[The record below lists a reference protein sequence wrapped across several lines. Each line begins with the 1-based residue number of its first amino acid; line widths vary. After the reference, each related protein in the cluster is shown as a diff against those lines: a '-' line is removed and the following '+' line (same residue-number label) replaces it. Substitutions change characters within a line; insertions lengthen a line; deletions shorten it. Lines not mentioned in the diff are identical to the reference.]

1 MSTFAVFGMTMAWAL
16 SEARKKT
23 PNNRPNPKT
32 GGPPIELT
40 LAEWMVKVERNAEHI
55 MAGAKIRQRSPAFD
69 APQFAR
75 QFVDLARKSG
85 RCRDLKIRA
94 KAVLLNAKGEPLLHK
109 KTNAP
114 RIGWQDYNEAAVAK
128 EDAAA

>member
-23 PNNRPNPKT
+23 PTTRANPKT

-40 LAEWMVKVERNAEHI
+40 LEEWMVKVERNAEHI
-55 MAGAKIRQRSPAFD
+55 MAGAKMRQLSPAFD

-75 QFVDLARKSG
+75 QFVELARKSG

-94 KAVLLNAKGEPLLHK
+94 RHALVDAQGEPLLHK
-109 KTNAP
+109 KTKAP
-114 RIGWQDYNEAAVAK
+114 RIGWQDYSESTVAK
-128 EDAAA
+128 SDAAA